1 MRGIV
6 SMALALAVV
15 LGSAASGSAQEEPP
29 EFQGLVDRGMEHYA
43 AREYEQAIEL
53 FQQAFSMRAE
63 PELVYN
69 IARSYERLAR
79 RDDAIREY
87 ERFVALPG
95 TTAELRSRAHQS
107 IAALREEARLEAAS
121 RAPATTQPASTTP
134 SAATPPPSETRT
146 TQQRGSSGVGTA
158 GWVLT
163 GIGGAAVVAGVI
175 TGVLAVDRNAAFE
188 DATLRS
194 EQIQLRDEVRT
205 YALVTDVLLIGGG
218 VIAVTGIVLAIV
230 GASESGERED
240 AATAMQVIPLVS
252 PEVAGVGVSGR
263 F

>member
-1 MRGIV
+1 MRWIV
-6 SMALALAVV
+6 SMALALALA
-15 LGSAASGSAQEEPP
+15 LGSAASASAQEEPP
-29 EFQGLVDRGMEHYA
+29 EFQGLVDRGMQHYA

-53 FQQAFSMRAE
+53 FQQAFAMRGE

-95 TTAELRSRAHQS
+95 TTAELRTRALGS

-121 RAPATTQPASTTP
+121 RA
-134 SAATPPPSETRT
+134 AATPPPSATASASTAPPSETRAEP
-146 TQQRGSSGVGTA
+146 QQGGSSGVGTA

-175 TGVLAVDRNAAFE
+175 TGVIAFDRNAAFE

-194 EQIQLRDEVRT
+194 EQIALRDEVRT

-218 VIAVTGIVLAIV
+218 VIAATGIVLAIV
-230 GASESGERED
+230 GASESSGSERAD
-240 AATAMQVIPLVS
+240 ATRVIPLVS